1 MKRSQSVCQVRA
13 AEEQNLK
20 KGKERR
26 KEGEKNCIWMTDM
39 QSGQSGGVAAW
50 CRRERFL
57 REESLIEWES
67 GAAGSADNMLSG
79 SS

>member
-1 MKRSQSVCQVRA
+1 
-13 AEEQNLK
+13 
-20 KGKERR
+20 
-26 KEGEKNCIWMTDM
+26 MTDM

>member
-1 MKRSQSVCQVRA
+1 MSGTSSRRTEFKKR
-13 AEEQNLK
+13 E
-20 KGKERR
+20 GK
-26 KEGEKNCIWMTDM
+26 KEGRGKKNCIWMTDM